1 MIKGIYD
8 ENPPVSYPMIT
19 IQEIDNSEMTE
30 YSTADGEEVSSLSYQ
45 IDCYSRGTLDLQAT
59 ESSML
64 IGRIVNEVLGGEK
77 YKMTR
82 ISTPAL
88 MPLIEDNSIIKYSIR
103 YSCAL
108 FLSQKTIYKN

>member
-1 MIKGIYD
+1 
-8 ENPPVSYPMIT
+8 MIT
-19 IQEIDNSEMTE
+19 IQEIDNSEATE
-30 YSTADGEEVSSLSYQ
+30 YSTANGEEVSSLSYQ

-64 IGRIVNEVLGGEK
+64 IGRTVNEVLGGNK

-82 ISTPAL
+82 VSTPVL

-103 YSCAL
+103 YTCAL
-108 FLSQKTIYKN
+108 FLNQNTIYKN